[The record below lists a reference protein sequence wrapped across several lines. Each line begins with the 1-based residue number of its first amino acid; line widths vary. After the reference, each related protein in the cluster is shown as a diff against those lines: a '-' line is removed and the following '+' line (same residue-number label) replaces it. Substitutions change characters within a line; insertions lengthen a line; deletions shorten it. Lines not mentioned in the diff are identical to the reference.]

1 MWSKTKVI
9 IEGNTKNKILSALLV
24 ENHPSPKKQSI
35 RDPKSKSDYKTKTIL
50 NVRNEGN
57 IENKSCCTI

>member
-24 ENHPSPKKQSI
+24 ENHPSPKKNNPLGPQ
-35 RDPKSKSDYKTKTIL
+35 KAKATTKL
-50 NVRNEGN
+50 RQY
-57 IENKSCCTI
+57 